1 MRAGM
6 LAFALGMLSLRLLP
20 FLPSPGWLGLAA
32 AAGLLLVLTRGFA
45 VGLFVLGLCWA
56 CACAQVA
63 LDDRLDAALDGQTVW
78 LEGEVVGLPA
88 YSATSVRFELAE
100 PWSRRAALP
109 KLLRLSWYGGPV
121 VASGERWRL
130 AVKLKRPRGSANPGG
145 FDAQAWALGRGIG
158 AAGSIKAGE
167 RLREAGMA
175 WRDRLRKR
183 LLAVDS
189 QGQGAGLAALVL
201 GDGSGM
207 SRTQWDTL
215 QATGT
220 VHLWV
225 ISGQHV
231 GLLAGLVYGLV
242 SGAARVGLWPRRWP
256 WLPWACALAFVAA
269 LAYGLLA
276 GFQVPVRRA
285 CIMIALVL
293 LWRLRFRHLGVWWP
307 LLVALTLVVLFNP
320 LVSLQPGF
328 WLSFCAVAVLLLTFS
343 GRLGG
348 WSWWRAWTRAQC
360 CVALGLLPAMVALA
374 LPISVTGPWVN
385 LVAVPWISIVVL
397 PLALLGTLLLPVPL
411 LGESLLWLAG
421 GALAVLFEV
430 LEQAAALAPA
440 WLPPGLSPGLWGLM
454 VIGTLLLLLPA
465 GIPLRLLGVPMI
477 GLALFAPR
485 NGPLQGQAEVWQ
497 LDVGQGLAVLVR
509 TAHHQLLYDAGPAM
523 GETDAG
529 TSTVVPSLLS
539 VGVRRLD
546 TLVISHAH
554 LDHFGG
560 AGSVR
565 RRLPVAR
572 VISGEPQALPPA
584 WQAQACET
592 GAAWEW
598 DGVRFELWRWSA
610 AAHSNA
616 ASCVLRVVAN
626 GEVLLLGGDI
636 DAAAEQALLASALPV
651 QAHWLQAPHHGSRTS
666 SSKVFLHAVRPQ
678 GVLISRGQ
686 GNTFGHP
693 HETVL
698 ARYRAMGIAAYD
710 TALLG
715 ALRVQ
720 LGAYRPVQGWRAQ
733 RRFWRDPVQA
743 P

>member
-1 MRAGM
+1 MRTGI
-6 LAFALGMLSLRLLP
+6 LAFALGMLSLRILP
-20 FLPSPGWLGLAA
+20 MLPSPGWLALAA
-32 AAGLLLVLTRGFA
+32 MAGVLLALTRGFA
-45 VGLFVLGLCWA
+45 LGLFVLGLCWA
-56 CACAQVA
+56 CAHAHVA
-63 LDDRLDAALDGQTVW
+63 LDDRLAAKWDGQTVW

-88 YSATSVRFELAE
+88 YNSTSVRFELAE
-100 PWSRRAALP
+100 PWSRRVQLP
-109 KLLRLSWYGGPV
+109 RLLRLSWYGGPA

-130 AVKLKRPRGSANPGG
+130 AVKLKRPRGLANPGG
-145 FDAQAWALGRGIG
+145 FDAQAWALGKGIG
-158 AAGSIKAGE
+158 ASGSIKAGE
-167 RLREAGMA
+167 RLRGAGMA
-175 WRDRLRKR
+175 WRDRLRQK

-189 QGQGAGLAALVL
+189 QGQGAALAALVL
-201 GDGSGM
+201 GDGSGV
-207 SRTQWDTL
+207 SRAQWETL

-231 GLLAGLVYGLV
+231 GLLAGLVYGVV
-242 SGAARVGLWPRRWP
+242 SGAARLGIWPRRWP
-256 WLPWACALAFVAA
+256 WLPWACALAFGAA

-307 LLVALTLVVLFNP
+307 LLVAMTLVLSVNP

-343 GRLGG
+343 GRLGA
-348 WSWWRAWTRAQC
+348 WSWWRAWSRAQW

-374 LPISVTGPWVN
+374 LPISLTGPWVN
-385 LVAVPWISIVVL
+385 LVAVPWISIAVL
-397 PLALLGTLLLPVPL
+397 PLALLGTLLLPVPW

-421 GALAVLFEV
+421 GMLGMLFEM
-430 LEQAAALAPA
+430 LAHAAALAPA
-440 WLPPGLSPGLWGLM
+440 WLPPGLPLGLWAL
-454 VIGTLLLLLPA
+454 VAIGTLLLLLPA
-465 GIPLRLLGVPMI
+465 GIALRWLGVPML

-485 NGPLQGQAEVWQ
+485 NAPPHGQAEIWQ

-509 TAHHQLLYDAGPAM
+509 TAEHQLLYDAGPAM

-529 TSTVVPSLLS
+529 TSAVVPSLLAL
-539 VGVRRLD
+539 GVRQLD
-546 TLVISHAH
+546 AMVISHAH

-565 RRLPVAR
+565 RSLGVAR

-584 WQAQACET
+584 WAAQPCDA

-598 DGVRFELWRWSA
+598 DGVRFELWRWSGA
-610 AAHSNA
+610 GHSNA
-616 ASCVLRVVAN
+616 ASCVLKVEAN
-626 GEVLLLGGDI
+626 GEVFLLGGDI
-636 DAAAEQALLASALPV
+636 DAVAEQALLAGPMAV

-666 SSKVFLHAVRPQ
+666 SSKTFLQAVRPQ
-678 GVLISRGQ
+678 GVLISRGH

-693 HETVL
+693 HPSVL
-698 ARYRAMGIAAYD
+698 ARYQAMGITAYD

-720 LGAYRPVQGWRAQ
+720 LGAYHPVQGWRAQ
-733 RRFWRDPVQA
+733 RRFWRDPVA
-743 P
+743 PP